1 MNTMNQ
7 PTTDLSNFNSILTL
21 IKTAKDRLYW
31 QIGKEVS
38 EKINNGGWKKAI
50 GSYSTLLLQS
60 ASLIKDK
67 NDIR

>member
-1 MNTMNQ
+1 MNQ

-38 EKINNGGWKKAI
+38 EKINNGGWKKPLEVI
-50 GSYSTLLLQS
+50 QLFYYSQRL
-60 ASLIKDK
+60 
-67 NDIR
+67 